1 MQEMNLID
9 NEAGSEPIVNNA
21 PVVVNEVDINSLTIP
36 TEEDLSRELGCDCR
50 MNKVITFGVKETS
63 YKCLNCPNHMKHLC
77 LYCLETCHKTHI
89 NDLPSY
95 LFKGDLVDFQ
105 KYPCE
110 CAKNHHRTTVRQIRE
125 EDMGE
130 RTNCPFDQ
138 LFGLIKPKYAYRRK
152 ENNKFYC
159 LFCIN
164 NFTVTSAIMDEE
176 GEGSSS
182 LKDSKLSAFGNMLRK
197 SIEDVGNEDK
207 RNNAEKENVLDDEK
221 FYQKYDKIEVDYS
234 QPYPQCEC
242 NDDLHKHQITSE
254 NIENLCN
261 YMTTLVDKN
270 KLNLDKLSYQIFNS
284 DLFIEAFFQKLV
296 DTHENIYN
304 TIKDIEEINPSLRSL
319 ADESNFTQIEL
330 DEKADWEI
338 YHKSTKLFE
347 LAAKRMKIFN
357 FFGIN
362 WVGEKYKKYFSFET
376 LTKLLQCRS
385 NIESNFFK
393 LQLFTTKMYRIS
405 TFKNIPHSLLINEN
419 MSLINRQLFCSTGTR
434 QTESLF
440 NQGVKIVDKI
450 FYLLDFLIDN
460 QSVRREDYNE
470 LFAEALKI
478 LKAIIPFRAN
488 DVTTVMNLFRKIEN
502 NIGVVKTKKENQI
515 KIVKSLEKIVEK
527 IFSYFNDNKFIF
539 GVKESEVSIKYDYSF
554 LSSSSYNK
562 ELLKTLFN
570 FDEIE
575 INENDPYI
583 HGVNFYDNLLAEN
596 DSYSENIDNFLN
608 ADKNWLKRIN
618 KDFCYIFHGAE
629 LIKEVEEVKKF
640 FADFVLCAQN
650 LMNNEIVEFQFLQQ
664 SNELLVNLVQFL
676 EQGENNFKSQ
686 ARFFQN
692 KYFINFLFFIS
703 FEERISTFEKN
714 TELKDSEQR
723 KNIDDLVKQIFEN
736 INKVLVIITK
746 DNPMAASLLF
756 SRIAIS
762 LLIRND
768 FEDLNF
774 YINILKMMKRFD
786 CKINTYFLR
795 RQPFF
800 L

>member
-304 TIKDIEEINPSLRSL
+304 TIKDIEEINPSLGSL

-362 WVGEKYKKYFSFET
+362 WIGEKYKKYFSFET

-502 NIGVVKTKKENQI
+502 NIG
-515 KIVKSLEKIVEK
+515 
-527 IFSYFNDNKFIF
+527 
-539 GVKESEVSIKYDYSF
+539 
-554 LSSSSYNK
+554 
-562 ELLKTLFN
+562 
-570 FDEIE
+570 
-575 INENDPYI
+575 
-583 HGVNFYDNLLAEN
+583 
-596 DSYSENIDNFLN
+596 
-608 ADKNWLKRIN
+608 
-618 KDFCYIFHGAE
+618 
-629 LIKEVEEVKKF
+629 
-640 FADFVLCAQN
+640 
-650 LMNNEIVEFQFLQQ
+650 
-664 SNELLVNLVQFL
+664 
-676 EQGENNFKSQ
+676 
-686 ARFFQN
+686 
-692 KYFINFLFFIS
+692 
-703 FEERISTFEKN
+703 
-714 TELKDSEQR
+714 
-723 KNIDDLVKQIFEN
+723 
-736 INKVLVIITK
+736 
-746 DNPMAASLLF
+746 
-756 SRIAIS
+756 
-762 LLIRND
+762 
-768 FEDLNF
+768 
-774 YINILKMMKRFD
+774 
-786 CKINTYFLR
+786 
-795 RQPFF
+795 
-800 L
+800 

>member
-284 DLFIEAFFQKLV
+284 DLFIEAFFQK
-296 DTHENIYN
+296 
-304 TIKDIEEINPSLRSL
+304 
-319 ADESNFTQIEL
+319 
-330 DEKADWEI
+330 
-338 YHKSTKLFE
+338 
-347 LAAKRMKIFN
+347 
-357 FFGIN
+357 
-362 WVGEKYKKYFSFET
+362 
-376 LTKLLQCRS
+376 
-385 NIESNFFK
+385 
-393 LQLFTTKMYRIS
+393 IS
-405 TFKNIPHSLLINEN
+405 
-419 MSLINRQLFCSTGTR
+419 G
-434 QTESLF
+434 
-440 NQGVKIVDKI
+440 
-450 FYLLDFLIDN
+450 
-460 QSVRREDYNE
+460 
-470 LFAEALKI
+470 
-478 LKAIIPFRAN
+478 
-488 DVTTVMNLFRKIEN
+488 
-502 NIGVVKTKKENQI
+502 
-515 KIVKSLEKIVEK
+515 
-527 IFSYFNDNKFIF
+527 
-539 GVKESEVSIKYDYSF
+539 YS
-554 LSSSSYNK
+554 
-562 ELLKTLFN
+562 
-570 FDEIE
+570 
-575 INENDPYI
+575 
-583 HGVNFYDNLLAEN
+583 
-596 DSYSENIDNFLN
+596 
-608 ADKNWLKRIN
+608 
-618 KDFCYIFHGAE
+618 
-629 LIKEVEEVKKF
+629 
-640 FADFVLCAQN
+640 
-650 LMNNEIVEFQFLQQ
+650 
-664 SNELLVNLVQFL
+664 
-676 EQGENNFKSQ
+676 
-686 ARFFQN
+686 
-692 KYFINFLFFIS
+692 
-703 FEERISTFEKN
+703 
-714 TELKDSEQR
+714 
-723 KNIDDLVKQIFEN
+723 
-736 INKVLVIITK
+736 
-746 DNPMAASLLF
+746 
-756 SRIAIS
+756 
-762 LLIRND
+762 
-768 FEDLNF
+768 
-774 YINILKMMKRFD
+774 
-786 CKINTYFLR
+786 
-795 RQPFF
+795 
-800 L
+800 